1 MPSINEIRDE
11 KMVLVQSEIC
21 EINEVAPGY
30 CRLQL
35 KAPQI
40 AAAAQPGQFI
50 QVRVGNDV
58 SVDPLLARPISI
70 FRINKEAGSVAL
82 LFKIVGRG
90 TKLLASKRRGE
101 KLTIWGPVGN
111 GFAIPEQAKK
121 IALIAGGIG
130 MPPLFCLQEK
140 LSLDPNPPKM
150 ILFYGGRTSQ
160 DFLEMDLWKKS
171 RVRIKLA
178 TEDGSMGFKG
188 FVTDSFVDEHKSEAF
203 DFVIACGPT
212 PMLRAVQKIASLF
225 RLSGQIS
232 LESYMACGV
241 GACLGCVCQTEQ
253 GSRRVCVDGP
263 VFPIEEV
270 IL

>member
-1 MPSINEIRDE
+1 MY
-11 KMVLVQSEIC
+11 LVQSEIC
-21 EINEVAPGY
+21 EISEAAPGY

-35 KAPQI
+35 NAPQI
-40 AAAAQPGQFI
+40 AAAAKPGQFI
-50 QVRVGNDV
+50 QVRVGNSV

-70 FRINKEAGSVAL
+70 FRINREAGSVVL

-111 GFAIPEQAKK
+111 GFEIPDQVKK
-121 IALIAGGIG
+121 LALIAGGIG
-130 MPPLFCLQEK
+130 MPPLFCLQEQ
-140 LSLDPNPPKM
+140 LSLDPNPPQM
-150 ILFYGGRTSQ
+150 TLFYGGRTSE

-171 RVRIKLA
+171 RVLIKPA
-178 TEDGSMGFKG
+178 TEDGSIGFKG
-188 FVTDSFVDEHKSEAF
+188 LVTDSFVDEHKNEAF
-203 DFVIACGPT
+203 DFVIACGPA
-212 PMLRAVQKIASLF
+212 PMLAAVQRTALLF
-225 RLSGQIS
+225 NLSGQIS

-241 GACLGCVCQTEQ
+241 GACLGCVCQTEK

-270 IL
+270 IF